1 MLSGVIAPVACP
13 MASLTEQDLK
23 YNGIT
28 HQSDGLFYCKLCWK
42 YPSDM
47 DRVNQHL
54 QSKQHTQK
62 MRIKKYYDNPLDF
75 VPIEQ
80 HQWTV
85 ITNATATCILCQK
98 TMVETHWNSALHLKR
113 VKWEMSQQQQK
124 SSSEVASFSSQSYTY
139 GKWDMWQ
146 QEHSRSASPSCQS
159 YTSGATTQSSSPVEN
174 CQQLPVKAT
183 LPHVENCQHEMN
195 SPPLPP
201 VPPPLPP
208 VPPSPRQRSS
218 GSGSAAYGP
227 VLGSQPCDAW
237 QSSATLSGMRGQQRE
252 KCLSNDEGLKM
263 GNDDS
268 CIAREVPDTCLAA
281 CRPAADQTPCKETP
295 LLEEDGRE
303 IYYVWASM
311 RETVMSCCLVMHH
324 PQFHL
329 CTGTFA

>member
-1 MLSGVIAPVACP
+1 MLSGVIAPVAGP
-13 MASLTEQDLK
+13 MAFLTEQELE

-28 HQSDGLFYCKLCWK
+28 HQSNGGFHCKLCWK

-47 DRVNQHL
+47 HRVQEHL
-54 QSKQHTQK
+54 NSKDHIQR
-62 MRIKKYYDNPLDF
+62 MRVKKYYEKPLDF
-75 VPIEQ
+75 VPMEQ
-80 HQWTV
+80 HPWTE
-85 ITNATATCILCQK
+85 IINEEATCKLCQK
-98 TMVETHWNSALHLKR
+98 RMVENHWKSARHLKR
-113 VKWEMSQQQQK
+113 VEWEMSQQQQK
-124 SSSEVASFSSQSYTY
+124 SSSEVASFACQSFTY

-159 YTSGATTQSSSPVEN
+159 YTSGATTQSSWPVEN

-183 LPHVENCQHEMN
+183 LPHVKNCQHEMN

-252 KCLSNDEGLKM
+252 SSFGNKEGLWQTPTHWLKM
-263 GNDDS
+263 GSDGS
-268 CIAREVPDTCLAA
+268 CIATGVTDTGLAA
-281 CRPAADQTPCKETP
+281 CRPAADQTPCEETP
-295 LLEEDGRE
+295 SLDEEGWE
-303 IYYVWASM
+303 IYYV
-311 RETVMSCCLVMHH
+311 
-324 PQFHL
+324 
-329 CTGTFA
+329 

>member
-1 MLSGVIAPVACP
+1 MLSGVIAPVAGP
-13 MASLTEQDLK
+13 MAFLTEQELE

-28 HQSDGLFYCKLCWK
+28 HQSNGGFHCELCWK

-47 DRVNQHL
+47 HRVQEHL
-54 QSKQHTQK
+54 NSKDHIQR
-62 MRIKKYYDNPLDF
+62 MRVKKYYEKPLDF
-75 VPIEQ
+75 VPREQ
-80 HQWTV
+80 HPWTE
-85 ITNATATCILCQK
+85 IINEEATCKLCQK
-98 TMVETHWNSALHLKR
+98 RMVENHWKSARHLKR
-113 VKWEMSQQQQK
+113 VEWEMSQQQQK
-124 SSSEVASFSSQSYTY
+124 SSSEVISFACQSFTY

-183 LPHVENCQHEMN
+183 LPHVKNCQHEMN

-218 GSGSAAYGP
+218 GSGSVAYGP

-281 CRPAADQTPCKETP
+281 CRPAAHQTPCKETP
-295 LLEEDGRE
+295 LLKEDGRE
-303 IYYVWASM
+303 IYYV
-311 RETVMSCCLVMHH
+311 
-324 PQFHL
+324 
-329 CTGTFA
+329 